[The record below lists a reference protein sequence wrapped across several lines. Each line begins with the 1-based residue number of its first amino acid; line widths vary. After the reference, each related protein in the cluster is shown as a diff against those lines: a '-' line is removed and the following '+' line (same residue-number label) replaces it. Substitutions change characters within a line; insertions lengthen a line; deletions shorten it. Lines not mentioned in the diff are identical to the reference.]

1 MERLS
6 KKTVS
11 IAKLLRDSATLVLS
25 GSNVKCDFA
34 IANDLWPAE
43 VDEGQIAQVIHNLII
58 NARQAMPDGGTIQVS
73 AENFALSAENNP
85 FIKNG
90 KYVKITVKDTGVGI
104 QEEHLP
110 KIFDPYFTTKEEG
123 SGLGLAT
130 AYSIIKTSGIYYG
143 RICRRSGNNILYPSP
158 RF

>member
-1 MERLS
+1 M
-6 KKTVS
+6 
-11 IAKLLRDSATLVLS
+11 
-25 GSNVKCDFA
+25 
-34 IANDLWPAE
+34 
-43 VDEGQIAQVIHNLII
+43 
-58 NARQAMPDGGTIQVS
+58 S

-130 AYSIIKTSGIYYG
+130 AYSIIKNHAGYIMAESAAGVGTTFYIHLPASKKEIG
-143 RICRRSGNNILYPSP
+143 RVEAVEENSFPGRK
-158 RF
+158 RFW